1 MATNTT
7 AQRLQILL
15 NSSGMNQTEMLEA
28 CNRVCRKNGWKEL
41 GKSAISQYLS
51 GKVVP
56 KQDKIYIIAEAMG
69 VNPAW
74 LMGFEV
80 PMQDVTK
87 APTAEYYESIG
98 VAARMRPQPEP
109 AVTPE
114 GILQQL
120 QSLERQ
126 LKTQISLS
134 ATEQQL
140 INDFRAL
147 PRSAQGKV
155 RAYIDGLFD
164 RLEGK

>member
-1 MATNTT
+1 MATYTT

-15 NSSGMNQTEMLEA
+15 NSRGMNQTEMLEA

-56 KQDKIYIIAEAMG
+56 KQDKIYIIAEAME

-74 LMGFEV
+74 LMGFEA
-80 PMQDVTK
+80 PMKD
-87 APTAEYYESIG
+87 APKGPTIEDYERIG
-98 VAARMRPQPEP
+98 AAARMRPEP
-109 AVTPE
+109 PPPVTTE
-114 GILQQL
+114 GILAQL

-134 ATEQQL
+134 PTEQQL

-147 PRSAQGKV
+147 PKSAQGKL